1 MFTAVSVCSN
11 PLSHPIRKTKE
22 RGDTVMSTVK
32 KKAAPK
38 AAVSTKVKAEVKKA
52 VSKTNGKAKSN
63 GHGVDLYAALH
74 EHFGFDSFKG
84 TQEAVINNL
93 LAGNDT
99 FVIMPTGGGKSLC
112 YQLPAL
118 VSEGVAIIV
127 SPLIAL
133 MKNQVDLVRSYSSKD
148 DVAHFLNSTLTK
160 KEIREVHDD
169 LKSGRTKM
177 LYVAPETLTKEENIE
192 FFSDLTLSFFAV
204 DEAHCISEWG
214 HDFRPEYRRLREM
227 MDQINPNIPVIA
239 LTATATPKV
248 QSDIVKNLDL
258 RNPDIFIS
266 SFNRSNLYYEI
277 QPKIKKEQ
285 TVKNIVKFI
294 SQHKGKSGI
303 IYTLNR
309 KTTEELA
316 DLLMANGIKAVAY
329 HAGLD
334 SKLRAQ
340 RQDLFLNEDVQVIVA
355 TIAFGMGIDKP
366 DIRFV
371 IHFNIPKSI
380 ENYYQETGRAGR
392 DGMEGKCILYY
403 SHKDVSK
410 LEHLMR
416 DKPLSEREVGAQLI
430 QETVAFAESSVCR
443 RKILMHYFG
452 EEYPKENCGNCDN
465 CLHPKEKIEAKDEA
479 VQLLKVVKAL
489 DGRFPAEYVIPV
501 TIGRLTPQI
510 QMYRHDQLP
519 EFGIGKQQP
528 DHYWN
533 SLVRQLL
540 LHGLLQKD
548 IEEYGLLKFTKEG
561 EAFLKKPKSFKIVL
575 NNLYEEANEDDEEGT
590 DAGGSGTATD
600 EQLFE
605 LLKELRQKEAKKKGL
620 PPFVIFLENS
630 LQDMATLYP
639 TTLEELEK
647 CQGVSKGKAIRYGKP
662 FVELITS
669 YVEENDIVKP
679 EEFVMKS
686 VVNKSG
692 NKVFIIQNIDKRIP
706 LETIA
711 KNKGWRIDEMLE
723 EMETIAASG
732 TKLRLDYAIDE
743 WLDEYEQ
750 EEIID
755 YFKGCTTSDLKV
767 AQQEL
772 EDGNYSWEQLKI
784 MRIKFLSEYGM

>member
-1 MFTAVSVCSN
+1 MT
-11 PLSHPIRKTKE
+11 
-22 RGDTVMSTVK
+22 TVK
-32 KKAAPK
+32 KKATQQGEK
-38 AAVSTKVKAEVKKA
+38 TSSNVKKS
-52 VSKTNGKAKSN
+52 VSKPARQSGETAVKTKGKKSGNTKNGI
-63 GHGVDLYAALH
+63 DLYAALN
-74 EHFGFDSFKG
+74 EHFGFDAFKG
-84 TQEAVINNL
+84 TQEAVITNL

-160 KEIREVHDD
+160 KEIKEVHDD
-169 LKSGRTKM
+169 LLTGKTKM
-177 LYVAPETLTKEENIE
+177 LYVAPETLTKQDNLE
-192 FFSDLTLSFFAV
+192 FFSDLNISFFAV

-214 HDFRPEYRRLREM
+214 HDFRPEYRRLKEM
-227 MDQINPNIPVIA
+227 MDQINPDIPIIA

-248 QSDIVKNLDL
+248 QSDIVKNLGL

-266 SFNRSNLYYEI
+266 SFNRGNLYYEI
-277 QPKIKKEQ
+277 QPKIKKDQ
-285 TVKNIVKFI
+285 TVKHIVKFI
-294 SQHKGKSGI
+294 SQNKGKSGI

-316 DLLMANGIKAVAY
+316 DMLMANGIKAVAY
-329 HAGLD
+329 HAGFD
-334 SKLRAQ
+334 GKVRADK
-340 RQDLFLNEDVQVIVA
+340 QDQFLNEDVQVIVA

-416 DKPLSEREVGAQLI
+416 DKPLSEREVTAQMI

-443 RKILMHYFG
+443 RKILLHYFG
-452 EEYPKENCGNCDN
+452 EEYTEENCGNCDN
-465 CLHPKEKIEAKDEA
+465 CLHPKEKIEAKDETVIA
-479 VQLLKVVKAL
+479 LKVIKAL
-489 DGRFPAEYVIPV
+489 GERFATEYVIPV
-501 TIGRLTPQI
+501 IMGRLTPQI
-510 QMYRHDQLP
+510 QMYRHDQLA
-519 EFGIGKQQP
+519 EFGSGNEK
-528 DHYWN
+528 DAHFWN
-533 SLVRQLL
+533 SLIRQLL
-540 LHGLLQKD
+540 LHGLIQKD
-548 IEEYGLLKFTKEG
+548 IEEYGLLKMTKAG

-575 NNLYEEANEDDEEGT
+575 NNLYEEANADDDEGES
-590 DAGGSGTATD
+590 GGGGALAAD
-600 EQLFE
+600 DKLFE
-605 LLKELRQKEAKKKGL
+605 MLKELRQKEAKKKGL

-630 LQDMATLYP
+630 LLDMATLYP

-662 FVELITS
+662 FVEMVAK
-669 YVEENDIVKP
+669 YVEEHEIEKP
-679 EEFVMKS
+679 DEFVMKS

-692 NKVFIIQNIDKRIP
+692 NKVFLIQNIDKRIP

-711 KNKGWRIDEMLE
+711 KNKGWRMDEMLE

-755 YFKGCTTSDLKV
+755 YFKTCSTSDLKI

-772 EDGNYSWEQLKI
+772 EDGGYNWEQLKI